1 MKRNHIVYWKIY
13 FWVIVILSG
22 YSYIVIGFG
31 RIWEF
36 VDICIFA
43 TAFMGL
49 YGFAWQKQVLSRS
62 FWRAFFPAQ
71 IIWNIYYLYF
81 MSLPESV
88 AEEADMSRLLFGTIN
103 LLPYIP
109 LMIALFLYTYFK
121 DEIWGESH

>member
-1 MKRNHIVYWKIY
+1 MFWKIY
-13 FWVIVILSG
+13 FWIIIILSG
-22 YSYIVIGFG
+22 ISYLAVGFG

-36 VDICIFA
+36 VDLVIFA
-43 TAFMGL
+43 IAFLGL
-49 YGFAWQKQVLSRS
+49 YAFSWQKQVLSRS